1 MRSIQN
7 EQIKRACRLQK
18 QRGAKSGMSEEKTES
33 SVDDIDDRPSSFGES
48 VKREAMEWARLL
60 VVFIPVLFVFSL
72 LGFEQRVIPSE
83 SMIPNLQVG
92 DRVLVNKFSYG
103 YSRYSIPWGVGRIIP
118 TGKGR
123 VFASEPER
131 GDVIV
136 FMHPHFRRVMIKR
149 LIGLPGDRIQVR
161 NEQVYLNDVAVP
173 TEYIRDM
180 SYIPHTKRFP
190 QATRETQETHGDKT
204 FLTHQWQPNREG
216 DNTPIFIVPEG
227 HFLFMGDN
235 RDNSIDGRFTS
246 GHCPAENN
254 IISEA
259 GCTPLIS
266 LERASVGFVP
276 FDNLIGKGVTIAWTT
291 KRCRKGPGLAC
302 PPKRVWKGL

>member
-1 MRSIQN
+1 MFAYSV
-7 EQIKRACRLQK
+7 EKR
-18 QRGAKSGMSEEKTES
+18 RGGKSGMGDQETGYSDE
-33 SVDDIDDRPSSFGES
+33 DIDDRPRSFGEI
-48 VKREAMEWARLL
+48 VKKEAIEWARLL
-60 VVFIPVLFVFSL
+60 VVFIPVLFVFST

-103 YSRYSIPWGVGRIIP
+103 YSRYSIPWGLDRVIP

-123 VFASEPER
+123 LFASEPER

-161 NEQVYLNDVAVP
+161 NEQIYLNDIAVP
-173 TEYIRDM
+173 TEYVRDL
-180 SYIPHTKRFP
+180 SYIPHKDRFP
-190 QATRETQETHGDKT
+190 KATRETLETHGEKA

-216 DNTPIFIVPEG
+216 DNTPVFLVPEG

-235 RDNSIDGRFTS
+235 RDNSIDGRIAS
-246 GHCPAENN
+246 GHCPAQDGV
-254 IISEA
+254 ISKA
-259 GCTPLIS
+259 GCTPRVS

-276 FDNLIGKGVTIAWTT
+276 FDYLIGKGVTVAWST
-291 KRCRKGPGLAC
+291 KRCRKAPGLAC